1 MHRATQVSPLVEAMV
16 SGEHRANVGGL
27 LVNDVNGLCLIS
39 KGNMSTST
47 PTSTTTA
54 MTASG
59 DNHDDANSG
68 VYTSLTRLASTLTPY
83 QEASMN
89 NENPLSPLITIEID
103 GPASIL
109 VKEYVGHTIAIKVP
123 NRNATD

>member
-1 MHRATQVSPLVEAMV
+1 
-16 SGEHRANVGGL
+16 
-27 LVNDVNGLCLIS
+27 
-39 KGNMSTST
+39 
-47 PTSTTTA
+47 

-89 NENPLSPLITIEID
+89 NENPPSPLITIEID